1 MVLLWLLLCVTL
13 RGRLF
18 SLGIMRS
25 KGCRDSR
32 VSRHIRWPRIIVEL
46 LIRLVLA
53 ILSIVLIILHWRGIS
68 WWISISVIGWLV
80 IIFHLPFTI
89 FVCWLCMHSFLR
101 FVCIRNPFNLV
112 LVLLISWESHAI
124 WTFTRLNRIRLGK
137 VFLHGSRGCCI
148 AFGTSVI
155 RWRLHDGGYTSALL
169 L

>member
-1 MVLLWLLLCVTL
+1 MVLLWLLLWVSLC
-13 RGRLF
+13 GRLF
-18 SLGIMRS
+18 SLVIMLS
-25 KGCRDSR
+25 KGCRASR
-32 VSRHIRWPRIIVEL
+32 VSRHIRWPLIIVEL

-53 ILSIVLIILHWRGIS
+53 ILIIVLIILHWNGIS

-80 IIFHLPFTI
+80 IIFHLSFTI
-89 FVCWLCMHSFLR
+89 FVCRICMHSFLR
-101 FVCIRNPFNLV
+101 FDCIRNPFDLV

-124 WTFTRLNRIRLGK
+124 WTFTRLNRIRLGQ

-155 RWRLHDGGYTSALL
+155 RRRLHDGGYTSTLL